1 MESISLYDLQLAM
14 TVTTFM
20 LGFIAFGIG
29 VIILAVGTF
38 GKDIKAIATQTTKL
52 AQKGIAEEI
61 SGLVGNAS
69 NLLNAINGLVHTRA
83 GIGVFL
89 TITGIIMMGSSYWL
103 ILNIQ

>member
-1 MESISLYDLQLAM
+1 MESFTLYDLQLTM
-14 TVTTFM
+14 TLTTFF
-20 LGFIAFGIG
+20 LGFISFGIG
-29 VIILAVGTF
+29 IFILTAGTF
-38 GKDIKAIATQTTKL
+38 GKDIKAIAIQTTKL

-89 TITGIIMMGSSYWL
+89 TITGLLMMGTSYWL